1 MIKSFDPVS
10 TWFSDATTK
19 ALPLT
24 VPSRIRGGAAVRM
37 VLEMMMTFY

>member
-10 TWFSDATTK
+10 TSFPDAKTK

-24 VPSRIRGGAAVRM
+24 VLSRIRGGAAMLMILV
-37 VLEMMMTFY
+37 MMMTFY